1 MRKLAIAIFII
12 IASALSSVV
21 LADDLSDIYKQALI
35 NDQTFKSAEAQ
46 FLANKELLPISRAA
60 LLPSIV
66 ATGSV
71 GRHYQ
76 NNRTNRYD
84 SFSGYG
90 LSLTQ
95 TVFNYT
101 SWAAVQNA
109 SALVKQAEAQYF
121 AAAQDLMLRTATAYL
136 NILAARDY
144 LKFTQAHKKSLE
156 RRLKEEKKRYE
167 VGLIPITNVYQIKAL
182 YDKTS
187 SDEIAAENDLANKIE
202 KLRAIIGKDP
212 GTLAILRPNLP
223 LYQPNPANV
232 SQWMTVAEKQNY
244 NLLATQYAAIA
255 ARDNIKMQFGGHL
268 PTVSASGSYSYTN
281 TTNPTPNISNSNSI
295 KDKTALLSL
304 NLSLPV
310 YEGGLTSAEVRQAND
325 QYQQASADKEFQ
337 HRQVIMQTRQ
347 AYLGVV
353 DTISKMH
360 ADNQAIISNQGS
372 LKAMEAGY
380 HFGTRIMTDVLDQET
395 SLYQSEND
403 YSQDQYNY
411 IIQTLSLKQ
420 AAGTLSA
427 NDLMM
432 INSWLRVGSVLDEN
446 LRISNISAK
455 DTTLN
460 IEDLDKVVEQPKVT
474 VPKRLKESKK
484 TVSVKKGKI
493 KPQDQSV
500 SSKPGNNVL
509 ALNPNHYVIQIFAG
523 NSERSIVNF
532 MQKHANAAKM
542 MYFGTQNGDEKIY
555 KLIIGDYPSLTAAQT
570 AKAILAKQWRV
581 NGLWVRNI
589 SSVQGEIRN

>member
-1 MRKLAIAIFII
+1 MKKPVTAILLI
-12 IASALSSVV
+12 IASALSSVAF
-21 LADDLSDIYKQALI
+21 ADDLSDIYKQALI

-46 FLANKELLPISRAA
+46 FWANKELIPISRAA
-60 LLPSIV
+60 LLPSIM
-66 ATGSV
+66 ATGSA

-76 NNRTNRYD
+76 NNRDNRYD
-84 SFSGYG
+84 NFTGYG

-101 SWAAVQNA
+101 NWEAVQNA

-121 AAAQDLMLRTATAYL
+121 AAAQDLMLRTSTAYL

-182 YDKTS
+182 YDQTRAS
-187 SDEIAAENDLANKIE
+187 EISAENDLANKIE
-202 KLRAIIGKDP
+202 KLREIIGKDP
-212 GTLAILRPNLP
+212 GVLAILRPNLP

-244 NLLATQYAAIA
+244 GLLAAQYAAIA
-255 ARDNIKMQFGGHL
+255 ARDNVKMQVGGHL
-268 PTVSASGSYSYTN
+268 PTVDVSGSYNYKN
-281 TTNPTPNISNSNSI
+281 TTNSNPSISNSTSVN
-295 KDKTALLSL
+295 DKTALLSL
-304 NLSLPV
+304 NLTLPV

-360 ADNQAIISNQGS
+360 ADKQAIISNQGS

-380 HFGTRIMTDVLDQET
+380 RFGTRIMTDVLDQET

-411 IIQTLSLKQ
+411 IIQTLTLKQ

-427 NDLMM
+427 RDLMM
-432 INSWLRVGSVLDEN
+432 VNNWLRVGSAGDED
-446 LRISNISAK
+446 LRISNISPK
-455 DTTLN
+455 DATIN
-460 IEDLDKVVEQPKVT
+460 IEEVDKVVEQPKAT
-474 VPKRLKESKK
+474 APKRLGKYKE
-484 TVSVKKGKI
+484 TISVKKEKI
-493 KPQDQSV
+493 KPQGQVV
-500 SSKPGNNVL
+500 SSKADNNLL
-509 ALNPNHYVIQIFAG
+509 ALNPNHYVVQVLAG
-523 NSERSIVNF
+523 NNERSIANF

-542 MYFGTQNGDEKIY
+542 MYFSAQNGDERIY
-555 KLIIGDYPSLTAAQT
+555 KLIAGDYENLSAAQT
-570 AKAILAKQWRV
+570 AKARLAKQWGI
-581 NGLWVRNI
+581 NGLWVR
-589 SSVQGEIRN
+589 SVASVQREL